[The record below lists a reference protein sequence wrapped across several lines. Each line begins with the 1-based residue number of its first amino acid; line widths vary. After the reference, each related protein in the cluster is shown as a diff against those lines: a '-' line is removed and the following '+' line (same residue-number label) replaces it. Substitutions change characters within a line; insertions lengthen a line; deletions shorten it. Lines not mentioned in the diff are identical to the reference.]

1 MNWRN
6 IYMEILDKSQLKR
19 LKYLKIEKKRNRE
32 NREKFIIFEDLKRMY
47 LM

>member
-6 IYMEILDKSQLKR
+6 TYMEIPDKSQLKR
-19 LKYLKIEKKRNRE
+19 LKHSKIEKKRNRE
-32 NREKFIIFEDLKRMY
+32 NREKSIIFEDPKRMY